1 MKLTGKDK
9 TIAIAYIKARTPI
22 GTEIFDP
29 VRSGSFIVRKNSVF
43 EVYSDLDQM
52 AEPNPAF
59 ESYEFLVH
67 KPGKYEPNFHI
78 KWTPKRW
85 VIDYY
90 NKNIK

>member
-1 MKLTGKDK
+1 
-9 TIAIAYIKARTPI
+9 
-22 GTEIFDP
+22 
-29 VRSGSFIVRKNSVF
+29 VF